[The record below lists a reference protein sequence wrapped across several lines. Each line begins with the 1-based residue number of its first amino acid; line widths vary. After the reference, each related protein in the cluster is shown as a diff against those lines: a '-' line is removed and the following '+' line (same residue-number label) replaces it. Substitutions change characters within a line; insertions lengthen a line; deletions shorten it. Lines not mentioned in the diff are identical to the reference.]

1 MLKNILFSESFKIYN
16 KEKLNIVYGNFPGAS
31 NEKMVLISNVC
42 RTHENQMAVIFRALL
57 ICYILFM
64 VFHVFSPIFL

>member
-42 RTHENQMAVIFRALL
+42 RTHENPDGSNI
-57 ICYILFM
+57 
-64 VFHVFSPIFL
+64 

>member
-31 NEKMVLISNVC
+31 NEKMALISNVC
-42 RTHENQMAVIFRALL
+42 RTHENPDGSNI
-57 ICYILFM
+57 
-64 VFHVFSPIFL
+64 